1 MISLNNIK
9 YKYPRKEGFALDDIT
24 LNVRPG
30 EIFTLLGPNGAGKT
44 SLIRILAG
52 LIIPREGSVSV
63 CEYDIDSDEYRARK
77 SIGLVLGDERTF
89 YFRLS
94 GAQNLEFF
102 GGLFGGR
109 RRPVKRRV
117 AEVLEIVGLE
127 KDAGLQYMRYS
138 TGMKKRLSLA
148 RALMHEPE
156 VLLLDEPNSGVD
168 PHSARKIRETI
179 VSLKE
184 QKRTILLTT
193 HDMEEAE
200 KMSDTIGFL
209 KEGKLIKTGNIIEY
223 KNLISKKTFEVE
235 FSNGWDKPTETA
247 VVDLIADL
255 RKYTAC
261 TSARLIGRTLRID
274 YNGSFD
280 MNRALAIISQRGF
293 DINRANTLEASL
305 EDVFIKLA
313 G

>member
-9 YKYPRKEGFALDDIT
+9 YKYPKKEGFALDDIT
-24 LNVRPG
+24 LSVRPG

-63 CEYDIDSDEYRARK
+63 CGYDIDSNEYRARK

-102 GGLFGGR
+102 GGLFGGK

-117 AEVLEIVGLE
+117 AEVLELVGLE

-168 PHSARKIRETI
+168 PHSARKIREVI

-209 KEGKLIKTGNIIEY
+209 KNGKLIKTGNIIEY

-235 FSNGWDKPTETA
+235 FSNGWVGPMDTA
-247 VVDLIADL
+247 AVDLVSDL
-255 RKYTAC
+255 RKYTSC
-261 TSARLIGRTLRID
+261 TSAHLIGTTLRID
-274 YNGSFD
+274 YNGSFN
-280 MNRALAIISQRGF
+280 MSRALAIISQRGF
-293 DINRANTLEASL
+293 DIHRANTLEASL